1 MGFCL
6 SKCLP
11 DSDMAAELEAE
22 LDETSHSY
30 VQQSTEQSTF
40 GTTSLLAADEV
51 VCLNVIGEG
60 PSGVIYKGSY
70 RGSVVAVKKMKMISL
85 PSKPSARENVEME
98 LEVEATRMGSLRHPN
113 TVLFMGACLQE
124 DYFCIVSEYCTRG
137 SLFNVLHAPK
147 ASASSR
153 SRHKRK
159 GSEPLSR
166 AASASTASA
175 PGGTSDPMAKKKVNL
190 KWSLRIRLALGAA
203 RGLLYLHSA
212 DPPLVHGQLK
222 STNILV
228 DDSWNAKLADFGTR
242 RVAEAVGFDRSRM
255 DSIDE
260 RSALLRWTAPELLKL
275 GEERVHKGAF
285 PSDSTSPQ
293 AVDIFSF
300 GLIMWEL
307 TTGELPYADMHS
319 NAEISEYVLS
329 GCRPIMKP
337 GQCNIKWAELMARCW
352 SHNPSRRPSAA
363 EIVSSLES
371 ISKADAIAQ
380 SAKKETRV
388 VNSNRADY
396 RFAEKPRSRS
406 TGPSK
411 FKSNVRVIV

>member
-22 LDETSHSY
+22 LDETNHSY

-159 GSEPLSR
+159 GSEALSR
-166 AASASTASA
+166 AASTSTASA
-175 PGGTSDPMAKKKVNL
+175 PGGASDPVAKKKVNL

-255 DSIDE
+255 NSIDE

-275 GEERVHKGAF
+275 GEER
-285 PSDSTSPQ
+285 
-293 AVDIFSF
+293 
-300 GLIMWEL
+300 
-307 TTGELPYADMHS
+307 ELPYADMHS

-406 TGPSK
+406 KGPSK
-411 FKSNVRVIV
+411 FKSNVRVVV

>member
-22 LDETSHSY
+22 LDESRHSY
-30 VQQSTEQSTF
+30 VQQSKEQSTF

-51 VCLNVIGEG
+51 VCLDVIGEG

-85 PSKPSARENVEME
+85 PSKASARENVEME

-124 DYFCIVSEYCTRG
+124 DYFCIVSEFCTRG

-147 ASASSR
+147 ASPSR
-153 SRHKRK
+153 RYKNK
-159 GSEPLSR
+159 GSEPVAR
-166 AASASTASA
+166 THSASSASG
-175 PGGTSDPMAKKKVNL
+175 PSTTSDAEVKKKVNL

-222 STNILV
+222 SSNILV

-255 DSIDE
+255 NSIDE
-260 RSALLRWTAPELLKL
+260 RSALLRWTAPELLRL
-275 GEERVHKGAF
+275 GEERILKGAF
-285 PSDSTSPQ
+285 PSDSSSPQ

-300 GLIMWEL
+300 GLVMWEL
-307 TTGELPYADMHS
+307 TTGDLPYADMHS
-319 NAEISEYVLS
+319 NAEISDYVLS
-329 GCRPIMKP
+329 GCRPMIKS

-352 SHNPSRRPSAA
+352 SHNPSKRPSAA

-371 ISKADAIAQ
+371 VSKADAVAQ

-396 RFAEKPRSRS
+396 RFADRPRSRS
-406 TGPSK
+406 KGPSK
-411 FKSNVRVIV
+411 FQSNVRVGM

>member
-1 MGFCL
+1 M
-6 SKCLP
+6 
-11 DSDMAAELEAE
+11 
-22 LDETSHSY
+22 
-30 VQQSTEQSTF
+30 
-40 GTTSLLAADEV
+40 
-51 VCLNVIGEG
+51 VCLDVIGEG

-85 PSKPSARENVEME
+85 PCKASARENVEME

-124 DYFCIVSEYCTRG
+124 DYFCIVSEFCTRG

-147 ASASSR
+147 ASSSR
-153 SRHKRK
+153 RYKRK
-159 GSEPLSR
+159 GSEPLVR
-166 AASASTASA
+166 TNSASSASG
-175 PGGTSDPMAKKKVNL
+175 PGNASDPEVKKKVNL

-222 STNILV
+222 SSNILV

-255 DSIDE
+255 HSIDK
-260 RSALLRWTAPELLKL
+260 RSARLRWTAPELLKL
-275 GEERVHKGAF
+275 GEERILKGAF
-285 PSDSTSPQ
+285 PSDCASPQ

-307 TTGELPYADMHS
+307 TTGDLPYADMHS

-329 GCRPIMKP
+329 GCRPIIKS
-337 GQCNIKWAELMARCW
+337 GQCNVKWAELMARCW
-352 SHNPSRRPSAA
+352 SHNPLRRPSAA

-371 ISKADAIAQ
+371 ISKADAVAQ
-380 SAKKETRV
+380 STKKEARV

-396 RFAEKPRSRS
+396 RFADRPRSRS
-406 TGPSK
+406 KGPSK
-411 FKSNVRVIV
+411 FKSNVRVVM

>member
-22 LDETSHSY
+22 LDESRHSY
-30 VQQSTEQSTF
+30 VQQPTTEQSTF

-60 PSGVIYKGSY
+60 PSSVIYKGSY
-70 RGSVVAVKKMKMISL
+70 RGSVVAVKKMKMVSL
-85 PSKPSARENVEME
+85 PPKSLARENVEME

-113 TVLFMGACLQE
+113 TVLFMGACLQH
-124 DYFCIVSEYCTRG
+124 DHFCIVSEYCTRG

-147 ASASSR
+147 ALASSR
-153 SRHKRK
+153 KHKRK
-159 GSEPLSR
+159 SSELS
-166 AASASTASA
+166 SGTASTASA
-175 PGGTSDPMAKKKVNL
+175 SGSVGDTAIKKVNL

-260 RSALLRWTAPELLKL
+260 RSALLRWTAPELLRL
-275 GEERVHKGAF
+275 GEERVLKGAF
-285 PSDSTSPQ
+285 PSDSSSPQ

-307 TTGELPYADMHS
+307 TTGELPYTDMHS

-337 GQCNIKWAELMARCW
+337 GQCNMKWAELMARCW

-396 RFAEKPRSRS
+396 RFADKPRSRS
-406 TGPSK
+406 RGRSRSK
-411 FKSNVRVIV
+411 DNVRVAS

>member
-113 TVLFMGACLQE
+113 TRILYARFVIQRAA
-124 DYFCIVSEYCTRG
+124 R
-137 SLFNVLHAPK
+137 PK

-411 FKSNVRVIV
+411 FKSNVRVVV

>member
-1 MGFCL
+1 M
-6 SKCLP
+6 
-11 DSDMAAELEAE
+11 
-22 LDETSHSY
+22 
-30 VQQSTEQSTF
+30 
-40 GTTSLLAADEV
+40 
-51 VCLNVIGEG
+51 
-60 PSGVIYKGSY
+60 
-70 RGSVVAVKKMKMISL
+70 
-85 PSKPSARENVEME
+85 
-98 LEVEATRMGSLRHPN
+98 
-113 TVLFMGACLQE
+113 
-124 DYFCIVSEYCTRG
+124 
-137 SLFNVLHAPK
+137 
-147 ASASSR
+147 
-153 SRHKRK
+153 
-159 GSEPLSR
+159 
-166 AASASTASA
+166 
-175 PGGTSDPMAKKKVNL
+175 NL

-255 DSIDE
+255 NSIDE

-275 GEERVHKGAF
+275 GEERVLKGAF

-411 FKSNVRVIV
+411 FKSNVRVVV